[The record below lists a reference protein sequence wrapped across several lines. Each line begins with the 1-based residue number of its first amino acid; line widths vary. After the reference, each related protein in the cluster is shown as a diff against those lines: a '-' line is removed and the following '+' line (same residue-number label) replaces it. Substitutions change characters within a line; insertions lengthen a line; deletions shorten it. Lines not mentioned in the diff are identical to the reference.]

1 MADRPDEM
9 QMRDILGAS
18 TNRERSE
25 RTQELVNLAFNNLK
39 GTRARQRMARD
50 FLAGRVSPV
59 YPKQI
64 MESFARSGATNL
76 SYRSPQGA
84 AIPLKLVGTL
94 SDRWPRAKRDT
105 VGFGRESSSVS
116 ARIERA
122 AEGVMFELY
131 NYRQSCDLIGLDCEA
146 ATTVSP
152 SVAHWAAPDDQYDY
166 LTPEQWGA
174 LDDDLKDLWDWRPG
188 EGGSGDELTRPSGRY
203 RRFARKY
210 RRDHDGKPEWDADYQ
225 DEDGSGARPFRE
237 DTDASV
243 QAIKES
249 IEERVKSKIPLEIG
263 LWSPEQMAPLN
274 PRFEGDGIVVD
285 GLAIRQS
292 FDGTDLYRRGYRW
305 AEKKADALIPAP
317 SMTGGGAVTLD
328 TLWLSD
334 GDGRPYLIYSVNG
347 LRTWRSGDDGDYS
360 ETVDLFDAYG
370 MDFLAVGYGY
380 GLHYAVPAADDRVV
394 PYMEPLIGGLLARDK
409 LMAVTAWHT
418 EQTAWG
424 GWFYKPDPALL
435 AAQANLA
442 MPDSITIQTGKVTKV
457 NGDVMPTVHPGAGP
471 AVQTLKMMIDSDL
484 AEAGINPA
492 AMGGAGATGVTD
504 RAMIQRD
511 EKRGLSMI
519 WNGIDNLYGQ
529 TASNANRA
537 LACLARKRNE
547 PITLNLL
554 TEVPGDQAGATST
567 KRSTVVIDAD
577 MYGGDYRVKA
587 VRKKAP
593 GDDPATTMMLLQMW
607 KDGAI
612 TFDYVAESIG
622 VSDSWALL
630 AQIFAEKLTTS
641 EEGVKAIMEHAARQN
656 ADLKELE
663 RAKLRSEKLL
673 NEQNV
678 PAPMAAGVAMPP
690 QPQGAPVASVEMGS
704 LGPGGPV
711 PAQQALNAS
720 SGAAIGQAQISRV
733 AGVGGDASGLSPG
746 GGGI

>member
-1 MADRPDEM
+1 MADRPDEQQ
-9 QMRDILGAS
+9 QMRDILDAP
-18 TNRERSE
+18 TAREKSE
-25 RTQELVNLAFNNLK
+25 RTRELVDLAFTNLK
-39 GTRARQRMARD
+39 RTRARQRLARD

-59 YPKQI
+59 YPQQVL
-64 MESFARSGATNL
+64 EAFARSGQTNL
-76 SYRSPQGA
+76 SYRSPQGQ

-94 SDRWPRAKRDT
+94 SDRWPRAKRDN

-122 AEGVMFELY
+122 SDGVMFELY

-166 LTPEQWGA
+166 LTPEQWA
-174 LDDDLKDLWDWRPG
+174 ELDDDLKDLWDWRPG
-188 EGGSGDELTRPSGRY
+188 EGGSGDDPSRPAGRY

-210 RRDHDGKPEWDADYQ
+210 RRDSEGRPEWDDEYQ
-225 DEDGSGARPFRE
+225 DEDGSGAKPFKE
-237 DTDASV
+237 DTEASA
-243 QAIKES
+243 QAIKEA
-249 IEERVKSKIPLEIG
+249 IEERVRSKIPLEIG

-274 PRFEGDGIVVD
+274 PRFEGDGLVVD

-305 AEKKADALIPAP
+305 AEKKGDALIPAS
-317 SMTGGGAVTLD
+317 SMTGGGAVTLE

-334 GDGRPYLIYSVNG
+334 GDGRPYLIYSVDG
-347 LRTWRSGDDGDYS
+347 LRTWRAGDDGDYS
-360 ETVDLFDAYG
+360 ETIDLYAHHGF
-370 MDFLAVGYGY
+370 DFLPVGYQY
-380 GLHYAVPAADDRVV
+380 GLHYAVPRADDRVV

-409 LMAVTAWHT
+409 LMTVTAWHT

-424 GWFYKPDPALL
+424 GWFYKPDAALL
-435 AAQANLA
+435 AANLA
-442 MPDSITIQTGKVTKV
+442 MPDTVKVQTGMVTKV

-471 AVQTLKMMIDSDL
+471 AVQTLKLMIDSDL

-492 AMGGAGATGVTD
+492 AMGGEGATGVTD

-519 WNGIDNLYGQ
+519 WNGIDNLYSQ

-537 LACLARKRNE
+537 LACLARRRNG

-630 AQIFAEKLTTS
+630 AQIFAEKQLTTS
-641 EEGVKAIMEHAARQN
+641 DEGVKAILEAAAKQN

-663 RAKLRSEKLL
+663 RAKLRAEKLL

-678 PAPMAAGVAMPP
+678 PTPMAAGVAMPP
-690 QPQGAPVASVEMGS
+690 QQGAPVASVEMGS

-711 PAQQALNAS
+711 PAQQALNAAN
-720 SGAAIGQAQISRV
+720 GAAIGQAQISRI

-746 GGGI
+746 GM